1 MTGITRATAAKLI
14 AGYLGSRAVHVGG
27 RYDTYTIEDP
37 EGRRWK
43 VVSDGSIRCEA
54 RGERSA
60 SRLYSVE
67 VVSPICKYGDIER
80 VQEIV
85 RTLRRGGAKVN
96 SSCGIHIHVDASKH
110 TPQTLR
116 NVVNIMASKEDLLYK
131 TLQVKV
137 SRENYCRK
145 ADTGFLDRL
154 NNDRPRTMD
163 QLERLWYDGDS
174 RRDIHYDSSRYRGL
188 NLHSVFQKG
197 TIEFRLF
204 NSTLHA
210 GEVKSYI
217 QLCMAI
223 SHQGLT
229 QKSASRSRT
238 HSDNEKYTFRT
249 WLLRLGMIGEEFK
262 TARQHLL
269 KNLEGNIAW
278 KDPAQAQRQKERQ
291 LAQRMAEQTQT
302 APTESEPGQGQEEA
316 PAPAMQM

>member
-1 MTGITRATAAKLI
+1 M
-14 AGYLGSRAVHVGG
+14 GG

-43 VVSDGSIRCEA
+43 VVSDGRIRCEA

-131 TLQVKV
+131 ATQVMV

-154 NNDRPRTMD
+154 NNGRPLTMA
-163 QLERLWYDGDS
+163 QLEEMWYNGES

-249 WLLRLGMIGEEFK
+249 WLLRIGMSGDEYKRTRSLLMERLSGH
-262 TARQHLL
+262 TAFRTPADAERWKNRQRE
-269 KNLEGNIAW
+269 K
-278 KDPAQAQRQKERQ
+278 R
-291 LAQRMAEQTQT
+291 AEQK
-302 APTESEPGQGQEEA
+302 AALKAMKEAAEEA
-316 PAPAMQM
+316 NGEAMEDAQEPEIETAEPEEV